1 MLTKSKLADIVI
13 DSYTGRQ
20 VYLPLEEKG
29 PYIQARSSTV
39 QYECRYGERWKTEL
53 ALGILYDTDPSEGD
67 WSKAHQQAHA
77 TNSLH
82 NYIYGGISPQLDT
95 IYNDVRKL
103 TPDPNTPALVR
114 LNSLLRQLS

>member
-1 MLTKSKLADIVI
+1 MLTKSELADIVI
-13 DSYTGRQ
+13 DSYTGHQ
-20 VYLPLEEKG
+20 VYLPSEKG
-29 PYIQARSSTV
+29 PYIQARSSNV
-39 QYECRYGERWKTEL
+39 QYGCRYGERWKTEI

-82 NYIYGGISPQLDT
+82 NHIYGGIAPQLHT
-95 IYNDVRKL
+95 IYNNVRKL

-114 LNSLLRQLS
+114 LNSLLQQLY